1 MSISEYA
8 VKHGIDKDGFRAN
21 VGMVICGADG
31 RVFWGRRNGQS
42 GWQFPQG
49 GINPGEKPID
59 AMYRELQEEVGL
71 ERGQVQLLGQTERW
85 LRYKLPER
93 YRRRNTAVECI
104 GQKQLWYLLKLDS
117 PDSAFRFDQ
126 FEQPEFDQWRWVEY
140 WYPINHVIYFKRNI
154 YKRALREL
162 ETFRL
167 FDNDTKADQTA

>member
-1 MSISEYA
+1 MSLSDSPVI
-8 VKHGIDKDGFRAN
+8 HGIDKDGFRAN
-21 VGMVICGADG
+21 VGMVICGEDG
-31 RVFWGRRNGQS
+31 RVFWGRRSGQS

-71 ERGQVQLLGQTERW
+71 EPDQVVLLGSTRRW

-93 YRRRNTAVECI
+93 YQRRNVENKCI
-104 GQKQLWYLLKLDS
+104 GQKQLWYLLQLKV
-117 PDSAFRFDQ
+117 PDTAFRFDL
-126 FEQPEFDQWRWVEY
+126 FDEPEFDQWRWVTY

-162 ETFRL
+162 DPFR
-167 FDNDTKADQTA
+167 DVDTHSQSNLA